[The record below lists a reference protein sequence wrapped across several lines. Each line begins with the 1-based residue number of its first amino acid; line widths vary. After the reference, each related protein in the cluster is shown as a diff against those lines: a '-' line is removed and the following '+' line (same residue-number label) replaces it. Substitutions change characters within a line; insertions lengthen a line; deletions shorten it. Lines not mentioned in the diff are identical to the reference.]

1 MNDGR
6 IRAAPGHSRLPMDR
20 VLAAYNLALAAVWA
34 AAWTSAPHA
43 PWIALAHVTAA
54 ALPWLF
60 SRVPEPRSRITDIVH
75 ELYPYVW
82 LGAFWSELDLLRP
95 VLDLTGIDG
104 PVAALDR
111 TLFGMHLHEV
121 WAPAMPQLWFSELMY
136 FSYFFYYALIVV
148 PPLAALLQRR
158 TDALRDLTFRLMVT
172 YLACYVIFMVFPV
185 DGPHFLYE
193 HFQGPHTKGFFYGL
207 VDVTQQAGD
216 ARGCSFPSSHVAAA
230 VVIALSAWLWFPRC
244 AAVVVTVGAVGVF
257 LATTYTQNHYAID
270 AVAGV
275 VYALVLQVTAVP
287 WLRRWLDRATYGGPR
302 RTGSPSA
309 G

>member
-1 MNDGR
+1 MNER
-6 IRAAPGHSRLPMDR
+6 LNLATGHSRLPMDR

-34 AAWTSAPHA
+34 ISWGAVSHA
-43 PWIALAHVTAA
+43 PWIALAHVAA
-54 ALPWLF
+54 ATLPWLF
-60 SRVPEPRSRITDIVH
+60 ARVPEPRSRFSDIVH

-111 TLFGMHLHEV
+111 AVFGVHLHEI
-121 WAPAMPQLWFSELMY
+121 WMPAMPQLWFSELMH
-136 FSYFFYYALIVV
+136 FSYFFYYALIVL
-148 PPLAALLQRR
+148 PPLVALLQRR

-172 YLACYVIFMVFPV
+172 YLACYVIFVVAPV

-193 HFQGPHTKGFFYGL
+193 HFQGPHQEGFFYGL
-207 VDVTQQAGD
+207 VDATQQAGD

-230 VVIALSAWLWFPRC
+230 VVIALSGWRWFPRW
-244 AAVVVTVGAVGVF
+244 AAVVLTVEAIGVF
-257 LATTYTQNHYAID
+257 LSTTYTQNHYAID

-275 VYALVLQVTAVP
+275 VYALVLQVTAIP
-287 WLRRWLDRATYGGPR
+287 WLRRWLDRATYGSR
-302 RTGSPSA
+302 RPAAPLGA